1 MDYNIEEKSQS
12 SEIVHQAG
20 ELLENPE
27 LSPDATGQLTAESIL
42 CKIPWRHQ
50 VAIMSTCRTAEEAKF
65 YIQKTIENNW
75 SRNVLQIQLD
85 SNLIERQGKAQN
97 NFELTLPKPLSDLA
111 FETLK
116 DPYKFDFLTLE
127 TNVQELELER
137 NLTENITKF
146 LLELG
151 KGFAFVGRQYPL

>member
-1 MDYNIEEKSQS
+1 MS
-12 SEIVHQAG
+12 SC
-20 ELLENPE
+20 
-27 LSPDATGQLTAESIL
+27 S
-42 CKIPWRHQ
+42 
-50 VAIMSTCRTAEEAKF
+50 TAEEAKF

-151 KGFAFVGRQYPL
+151 KGFAFVGRQYPLQIGNKERKLDLLFYHKNALLCGYRFKNGRI